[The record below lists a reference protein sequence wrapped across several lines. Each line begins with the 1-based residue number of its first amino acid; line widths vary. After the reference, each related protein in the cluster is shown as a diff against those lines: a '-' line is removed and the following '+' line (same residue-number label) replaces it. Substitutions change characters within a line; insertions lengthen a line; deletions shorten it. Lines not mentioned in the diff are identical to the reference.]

1 MVEMVI
7 VAGLLAGVIVAI
19 TGRNDAASNTA
30 VTLPLILPTT
40 EDLPCPWCGAAT
52 REDDVRCPSC
62 HQRFG

>member
-1 MVEMVI
+1 MVEMII

-19 TGRNDAASNTA
+19 TGRNEAPANTVVASP
-30 VTLPLILPTT
+30 VIVPTT

-62 HQRFG
+62 QQRFG